1 MAMKATEMLAKRLEN
16 LKGVMPMELTENE
29 KKKQF
34 LMSYLQAKRDVER
47 IELQLAELRLNKL
60 TPSMAPDDGM
70 PHASNISD
78 LSEYAAKVDELEHKL
93 LQRRYRRIRAFKKV
107 QSAIEKME
115 NEQEKTLLTYRYMVG
130 LKWEAIAVK
139 MGYSWRKIHYLHG
152 NALEHFKIC
161 A

>member
-1 MAMKATEMLAKRLEN
+1 MAMKVTDIPAKRLEN

-70 PHASNISD
+70 PHASDISD
-78 LSEYAAKVDELEHKL
+78 LSEYAAKVDELEREL
-93 LQRRYRRIRAFKKV
+93 LQRRYKRIRAFKKV

-139 MGYSWRKIHYLHG
+139 MGYSWQHIHKIHAS
-152 NALEHFKIC
+152 ALKKLKMR
-161 A
+161 